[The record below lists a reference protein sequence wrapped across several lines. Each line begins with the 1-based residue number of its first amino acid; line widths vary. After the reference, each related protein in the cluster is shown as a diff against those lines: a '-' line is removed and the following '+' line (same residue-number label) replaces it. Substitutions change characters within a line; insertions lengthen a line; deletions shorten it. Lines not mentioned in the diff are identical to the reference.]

1 MRDPVN
7 KQEEEEAEA
16 ELEVKVV
23 VAVEVEVGHLHPA
36 QLCHVNIRA
45 ALSRVPRGVSLQ
57 LIPGLAALDRC

>member
-7 KQEEEEAEA
+7 KQEEEEVEA

-23 VAVEVEVGHLHPA
+23 VEVEVGHLYPA